1 MTHIDLGRHLLATPG
16 VTLHFD
22 AQVNVASHKGGLN
35 REDSH
40 FVSVSLDDPE
50 AETFTH
56 YLRGPSAVEDDVSYY
71 NACAWAEE
79 TTTLGEQQAIVRGRF
94 HLHSSSAL
102 HAQGTKSLVVA
113 DDGVIELHTEG
124 GAPIRARAS
133 DKDGWETP
141 LWWYLR
147 AVGLVEQRQ
156 QVLREIL
163 AFVNELPENHTA
175 RVAVLGTNIKELV
188 NHADN

>member
-1 MTHIDLGRHLLATPG
+1 MNYREIGQHLLATPG

-22 AQVNVASHKGGLN
+22 AQVNANNTRDS
-35 REDSH
+35 SH
-40 FVSVSLDDPE
+40 FVPVPLDDPE

-56 YLRGPSAVEDDVSYY
+56 YLRGPSAVESDVSYY

-79 TTTLGEQQAIVRGRF
+79 TRTLGEQQALVRGRF
-94 HLHSSSAL
+94 HPSNVI
-102 HAQGTKSLVVA
+102 HARGTKSLVV
-113 DDGVIELHTEG
+113 DDEGVIELHTTG

-141 LWWYLR
+141 LNWYLDSVVLDR
-147 AVGLVEQRQ
+147 A

-175 RVAVLGTNIKELV
+175 RVAVLGTNIKELL
-188 NHADN
+188 